1 MKRKKHKIGK
11 TIKSNYST
19 TKNFWIPIK
28 SVTIEHLKT
37 SHKLFKTIRQPEKFS
52 QGCTAKT
59 SNSSFYSDMLLKVM
73 QVFALLKF
81 WNLLNRSKN
90 WKIMNRQSKK
100 LIYLLSELKSF
111 KFFTTYEM
119 LLMKVILIMF
129 LSHSIVLLYQTHKN
143 LQDTVHVGLLI

>member
-19 TKNFWIPIK
+19 TKKFWIPIK

-52 QGCTAKT
+52 QGCTAKS

-81 WNLLNRSKN
+81 WNLLNLSNN
-90 WKIMNRQSKK
+90 WKIMNLQSKK
-100 LIYLLSELKSF
+100 LTYLLSENKCLLNSLQHVIN
-111 KFFTTYEM
+111 EM
-119 LLMKVILIMF
+119 LLTKVILIMF
-129 LSHSIVLLYQTHKN
+129 LNQSIVLLYQIYKS
-143 LQDTVHVGLLI
+143 LQD

>member
-11 TIKSNYST
+11 AIKSNYST

-28 SVTIEHLKT
+28 SVTIEHPKT
-37 SHKLFKTIRQPEKFS
+37 SNKLFKTIRQPEKFS

-81 WNLLNRSKN
+81 WNLLNLSNN
-90 WKIMNRQSKK
+90 WKIMNLQSKK
-100 LIYLLSELKSF
+100 LTYLLSENKCLLNSLQHVIN
-111 KFFTTYEM
+111 EM
-119 LLMKVILIMF
+119 LLTKVILIMF
-129 LSHSIVLLYQTHKN
+129 LNQSIVLLYQIYKS
-143 LQDTVHVGLLI
+143 LQD